1 MRTSAEESTALCF
14 ALAAGL
20 KPQMSYT
27 VADTSRYLGIPLTT
41 LYDEIHAGRLR
52 VFMPAGKKRGM
63 KVTVTA
69 VDKWLQEVC
78 A

>member
-1 MRTSAEESTALCF
+1 MTSADESTALCF

-20 KPQMSYT
+20 KPQKSYT

-41 LYDEIHAGRLR
+41 LSDEIHAGRLR

-69 VDKWLQEVC
+69 VDEWLQEVC

>member
-1 MRTSAEESTALCF
+1 MTSADESTALCF

-27 VADTSRYLGIPLTT
+27 VADTSRYLGIPLKT

-52 VFMPAGKKRGM
+52 AFMPAGKKRGM
-63 KVTVTA
+63 KVMVTA
-69 VDKWLQEVC
+69 VDEWLQEVC

>member
-1 MRTSAEESTALCF
+1 MTSAEESTALCF
-14 ALAAGL
+14 ALAAAL

-52 VFMPAGKKRGM
+52 AFMPAGKKRGM

-69 VDKWLQEVC
+69 VDEWLQEVC

>member
-1 MRTSAEESTALCF
+1 MTSADESTALCF
-14 ALAAGL
+14 ALTAGL
-20 KPQMSYT
+20 RPQMSYT

-63 KVTVTA
+63 RVAVTA
-69 VDKWLQEVC
+69 VDEWLQEVC

>member
-1 MRTSAEESTALCF
+1 MTSADESTALCF
-14 ALAAGL
+14 ALAVGL

-41 LYDEIHAGRLR
+41 LYDEIHAGRLKA
-52 VFMPAGKKRGM
+52 FMPAGKKRGM

-69 VDKWLQEVC
+69 VDEWLQEVC

>member
-1 MRTSAEESTALCF
+1 MTSADESTALCF

-20 KPQMSYT
+20 RPQMSYT

-41 LYDEIHAGRLR
+41 LYDEIRAGRLR

-63 KVTVTA
+63 KVMVTA
-69 VDKWLQEVC
+69 VDEWLEEIC

>member
-1 MRTSAEESTALCF
+1 MTSADESTALCF

-27 VADTSRYLGIPLTT
+27 VAYTSRYLGIPLTT

-52 VFMPAGKKRGM
+52 AFMPAGKKRGM
-63 KVTVTA
+63 KVMVTA
-69 VDKWLQEVC
+69 VDEWLQEVC

>member
-1 MRTSAEESTALCF
+1 MMSADESTALCF

-41 LYDEIHAGRLR
+41 LYDEIRAGRLR
-52 VFMPAGKKRGM
+52 AFMPAGKKRGM
-63 KVTVTA
+63 KVMVTA
-69 VDKWLQEVC
+69 VDEWLEEVC